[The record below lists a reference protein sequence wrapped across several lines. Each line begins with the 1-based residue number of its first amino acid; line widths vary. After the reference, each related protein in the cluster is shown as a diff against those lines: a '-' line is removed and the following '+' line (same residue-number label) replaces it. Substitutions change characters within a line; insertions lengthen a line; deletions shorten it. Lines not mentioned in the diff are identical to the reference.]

1 MWSARCHHLAAGMV
15 EKRANEPG
23 SEITNGSKKPRT
35 DEPQQQGAAAAAPAP
50 TRPGL
55 SLQALEKA
63 KKALQLQKELKEK
76 LKGLPQVGIS

>member
-1 MWSARCHHLAAGMV
+1 MV

-23 SEITNGSKKPRT
+23 AEITNGSKKPRT
-35 DEPQQQGAAAAAPAP
+35 DEPQQQGAAAATAP